1 MAKSSIEKALE
12 KYTKENK
19 KNMEKRMREEKRLA
33 GKQQRDA
40 KILEQKEARRQQ
52 AASIVN
58 GQSIIGNMRILD
70 KTAEELVGLLKD
82 AFNGNEDYCIKSG
95 DVELPQYLK
104 MDLNLEF
111 EKLKQYGL
119 ISTYIIY
126 IDGVWLIH
134 ILPKLLTYE
143 NDKIKAITEEQQKM
157 QNDKDMIL
165 NISGG
170 QVNIARDNATINAT
184 QYKGITSDDLENIIK
199 AIKENLREL
208 NGEKAAEIEDILEL
222 VETEM
227 STSEP
232 KKSRLRNCI
241 TLIAPMMT
249 IANGFPVLLKNLQS
263 LQDYLMQFIS
273 R

>member
-1 MAKSSIEKALE
+1 
-12 KYTKENK
+12 
-19 KNMEKRMREEKRLA
+19 
-33 GKQQRDA
+33 
-40 KILEQKEARRQQ
+40 
-52 AASIVN
+52 
-58 GQSIIGNMRILD
+58 
-70 KTAEELVGLLKD
+70 
-82 AFNGNEDYCIKSG
+82 
-95 DVELPQYLK
+95 
-104 MDLNLEF
+104 
-111 EKLKQYGL
+111 
-119 ISTYIIY
+119 
-126 IDGVWLIH
+126 
-134 ILPKLLTYE
+134 
-143 NDKIKAITEEQQKM
+143 M